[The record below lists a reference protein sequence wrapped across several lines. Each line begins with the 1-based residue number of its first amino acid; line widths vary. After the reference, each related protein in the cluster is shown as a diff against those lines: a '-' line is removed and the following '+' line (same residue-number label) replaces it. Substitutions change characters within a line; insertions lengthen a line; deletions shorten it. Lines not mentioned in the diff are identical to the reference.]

1 MVTKAWGGSIY
12 SSRHGMRPQLAVPFY
27 KGIIMF
33 EKFAVWF
40 GTYRKQIGYTIGGI
54 NVVSGLQ
61 YFAQGN
67 TAQGW
72 LFFMI
77 GYIILLDT
85 WDN

>member
-1 MVTKAWGGSIY
+1 M
-12 SSRHGMRPQLAVPFY
+12 
-27 KGIIMF
+27 MF

-40 GTYRKQIGYTIGGI
+40 GTYRKPIGYTIGGV
-54 NVVSGLQ
+54 NVLSGLQ

>member
-1 MVTKAWGGSIY
+1 MAILLWGGSTY
-12 SSRHGMRPQLAVPFY
+12 SSRPGMRRQLVVPFY
-27 KGIIMF
+27 KGNTMF
-33 EKFAVWF
+33 EKFKVWF
-40 GTYRKQIGYTIGGI
+40 GTYRKPIGYTIGGI
-54 NVVSGLQ
+54 NVLGGLQ

-67 TAQGW
+67 SAQGW

>member
-1 MVTKAWGGSIY
+1 
-12 SSRHGMRPQLAVPFY
+12 
-27 KGIIMF
+27 MF

-40 GTYRKQIGYTIGGI
+40 GTYRKRIGYTIGTI
-54 NVVSGLQ
+54 NVLSGLQ
-61 YFAQGN
+61 YFSQGN

>member
-1 MVTKAWGGSIY
+1 
-12 SSRHGMRPQLAVPFY
+12 
-27 KGIIMF
+27 MF

-54 NVVSGLQ
+54 NVLGGLQ
-61 YFAQGN
+61 YFAQSN

-72 LFFMI
+72 LYVMV
-77 GYIILLDT
+77 GGILILDA

>member
-1 MVTKAWGGSIY
+1 
-12 SSRHGMRPQLAVPFY
+12 
-27 KGIIMF
+27 MF

-40 GTYRKQIGYTIGGI
+40 GTYRKRIGYTIGGI
-54 NVVSGLQ
+54 NVLGGLQ

-72 LFFMI
+72 LYVMV
-77 GYIILLDT
+77 GGILILDA

>member
-1 MVTKAWGGSIY
+1 
-12 SSRHGMRPQLAVPFY
+12 
-27 KGIIMF
+27 MF

-40 GTYRKQIGYTIGGI
+40 GTYRKRIGYTIGAI
-54 NVVSGLQ
+54 NVLSGLQ
-61 YFAQGN
+61 YFSQGN

>member
-1 MVTKAWGGSIY
+1 MVTRPWGGSTY
-12 SSRHGMRPQLAVPFY
+12 SSRRGMRRQLAMPFY
-27 KGIIMF
+27 KGNNMF

-40 GTYRKQIGYTIGGI
+40 GTYRKPIGYTIGGI
-54 NVVSGLQ
+54 NLLSGLQ